1 MNETQSINPN
11 NINNLNI
18 SGIRMVSPVPG
29 AKPVT
34 EEDFDDHMR
43 ESVIERAFV
52 KAVADAGGIAYKLN
66 SLSANGLP
74 DRLVLFFSGKCVF
87 VELKAP
93 GKMMRPLQRKRRIEL
108 ERLGFPVLC
117 IDRMEQIKPVIDAIK
132 AWQPGTEFPKGIGA
146 KIPDIKTVK
155 IPKVEN
161 SPTESKFSESKFSE
175 SRLSEPGI
183 KYSASECNKAGDGV

>member
-1 MNETQSINPN
+1 MSSMN
-11 NINNLNI
+11 NINNGIGSIPDFPGL
-18 SGIRMVSPVPG
+18 SGKDGIRRVSPVQG
-29 AKPVT
+29 AKSLTVKDSD
-34 EEDFDDHMR
+34 EHMR

-52 KAVADAGGIAYKLN
+52 NAVADAGGIAYKLN

-117 IDRMEQIKPVIDAIK
+117 IDRMEQIKPVIEAII

-146 KIPDIKTVK
+146 KIPDIQTWK
-155 IPKVEN
+155 IPKVGSRHSGN
-161 SPTESKFSESKFSE
+161 GKSGDSKV
-175 SRLSEPGI
+175 
-183 KYSASECNKAGDGV
+183 GDDE